1 MFHKGGEE
9 QPLRNNKG
17 RTTRFAKAKKQAKRD
32 TETELQKLTMS
43 TSTFSS
49 MRASWKKD
57 SCLLR
62 RGRGRA
68 WPQELT
74 SLPAAVST
82 SCGRE
87 AVVGWSPEAY
97 RGERKC

>member
-1 MFHKGGEE
+1 MSVCVCVLHLQCLQVSF
-9 QPLRNNKG
+9 PACALPG
-17 RTTRFAKAKKQAKRD
+17 RKIVR
-32 TETELQKLTMS
+32 
-43 TSTFSS
+43 
-49 MRASWKKD
+49 
-57 SCLLR
+57 LLR